1 MSAPL
6 RVAPWRRAGR
16 THARPPF
23 ARPYL
28 NEVSTMSALWLIVL
42 CGVLAVL
49 YAVWAI
55 RSVLAA
61 DPGSPRMQEIAAAVR
76 EGAQAYL
83 KRQYTT
89 IGLVG
94 IVIFF
99 ILAYFLGWSV
109 AIGFL
114 IGAVLS
120 GAAGFIG
127 MNVSVRA
134 NVRTAQAAIHSLA
147 DGLEL
152 AFKAGAITGLLVA
165 GLALLGVTLY
175 FGFLVGTRHLAPDD
189 RTVIDALV
197 ALGFGA
203 SLISIFARLGGGI
216 FTKGADVGGDL
227 VGKVEAGIPEDD
239 PRNPATIA
247 DNVGDNVGDCAG
259 MAADLFET
267 YAVTTVATMV
277 LASIFF
283 GGNPA
288 ILRPMMTLPLAIGGA
303 CVVTSIIGTFFVKL
317 GPSQSI
323 MGALYKGFI
332 VTAAL
337 SLIGEAL
344 VIYFLLPSGFGP
356 ISSAAYGGAALFACG
371 VVGLVVTGLIVWI
384 TEYYTGTNFRPV
396 QSIAKA
402 SITGHGTNIIQ
413 GLAVSLEA
421 TALPTIVIIA
431 GILMS
436 HGFAGLFGIAVAVT
450 SMLSLAGVVVALDA
464 FGPVTDNAGGIAE
477 MSGLPKEV
485 RKSTDALDAVGNTT
499 KAITKGYAIGSAGL
513 GALVL
518 FAAYNEDLQYFTGQA
533 AQHPY
538 FQGVKLDF
546 SLNNPYVVAGLL
558 FGGLLPYL
566 FSAMGM
572 TAVGRAASSI
582 VEEVRRQFREKPGIM
597 TYKDRPDYGRAV
609 DILTKAA
616 IKEMIVPSLLPVLS
630 PIVVYFLIYFVA
642 GPGATG
648 KSAAFSA
655 VGAML
660 LGVIVTGLFV
670 AISMTSGGGAWDN
683 AKKYIEDG
691 HYGGKGSEPHK
702 AAVTGDT
709 VGDPYKDT
717 AGPAVNPMIKIT
729 NIVAL
734 LLLAVLAHR

>member
-1 MSAPL
+1 MN
-6 RVAPWRRAGR
+6 
-16 THARPPF
+16 T
-23 ARPYL
+23 
-28 NEVSTMSALWLIVL
+28 LWLIVL
-42 CGVLAVL
+42 AGALSIV
-49 YAVWAI
+49 YAVWATS
-55 RSVLAA
+55 SVLKA
-61 DPGSPRMQEIAAAVR
+61 DAGNARMQEIAAAVA

-83 KRQYTT
+83 KRQYLT
-89 IGLVG
+89 IAIVG
-94 IVIFF
+94 VVIFALLVF
-99 ILAYFLGWSV
+99 FLGKWV

-114 IGAVLS
+114 VGAILS

-134 NVRTAQAAIHSLA
+134 NVRTAQAATSSLA
-147 DGLEL
+147 GGLEL

-165 GLALLGVTLY
+165 GLALLGVTGY
-175 FGFLVGTRHLAPDD
+175 FILLIGPLGLSPSS

-267 YAVTTVATMV
+267 YAVTAVATMV
-277 LASIFF
+277 LAAIFF
-283 GGNPA
+283 AGTPA
-288 ILRPMMTLPLAIGGA
+288 LLPMMTLPLAIGGI
-303 CVVTSIIGTFFVKL
+303 CIITSIVGTFFVKL
-317 GPSQSI
+317 GASQSI
-323 MGALYKGFI
+323 MGALYKGLI
-332 VTAAL
+332 ATGVL
-337 SLIGEAL
+337 SLGGLAIA
-344 VIYFLLPSGFGP
+344 IYATVGFG
-356 ISSAAYGGAALFACG
+356 ALPKVGYTGMSLFWCG
-371 VVGLVVTGLIVWI
+371 VVGLIVTGLIIWI
-384 TEYYTGTNFRPV
+384 TEYYTGTDYRPV
-396 QSIAKA
+396 KSIAQ
-402 SITGHGTNIIQ
+402 SSVTGHGTNVIQ
-413 GLAVSLEA
+413 GLAISMES
-421 TALPTIVIIA
+421 TALPALVIIA
-431 GILMS
+431 GILVTYS
-436 HGFAGLFGIAVAVT
+436 LAGLFGIAIAVT
-450 SMLSLAGVVVALDA
+450 TMLALAGMIVALDA

-477 MSGLPKEV
+477 MAGLPKEV

-499 KAITKGYAIGSAGL
+499 KAVTKGYAIGSAGL

-518 FAAYNEDLQYFTGQA
+518 FAAYNEDLKYFIANA
-533 AQHPY
+533 AQYPY
-538 FQGVKLDF
+538 FQGVTLDF
-546 SLNNPYVVAGLL
+546 SLNNPYVVVGLL

-566 FSAMGM
+566 FGAMGM
-572 TAVGRAASSI
+572 TAVGRAAGAI

-597 TYKDRPDYGRAV
+597 QGTDKPDYGKAV
-609 DILTKAA
+609 DLLTVAA
-616 IKEMIVPSLLPVLS
+616 IKEMIIPSLLPVLS
-630 PIVVYFLIYFVA
+630 PIVGYFVIYFVA
-642 GPGATG
+642 GGGAAG

-691 HYGGKGSEPHK
+691 HHGGKGSDAHK

-734 LLLAVLAHR
+734 LLLAILAH